1 MKMNNEGRKEVEV
14 KKNKNK
20 KLMMVL
26 GVLLDVVDIQNLIVT
41 FLQNNQ
47 MVKVKKKCNEVYG
60 GPPAMK
66 LVNLIRQTII
76 LYYL

>member
-60 GPPAMK
+60 RPPAMK